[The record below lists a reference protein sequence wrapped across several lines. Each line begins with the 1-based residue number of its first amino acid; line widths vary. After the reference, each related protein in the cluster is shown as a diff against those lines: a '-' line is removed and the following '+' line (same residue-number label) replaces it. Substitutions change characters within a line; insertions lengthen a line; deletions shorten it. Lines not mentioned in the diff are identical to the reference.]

1 MIRKAIAMEIGNWR
15 SLFLWVG
22 RRVAGQG
29 PGVQTFSY
37 AKQIAPLFWAIVF
50 VSAIELAVV
59 HLLIPWDTVRL
70 VVLVL
75 SVWGLLF
82 TIGMLASVKV
92 FPHLLDAGGIRVR
105 YGPGT
110 DIFLPWSDV
119 ASVKARRGGAEV
131 EGAHS
136 VAVMNQTR
144 VAVELRR
151 PQAFGGEEV
160 GEVRL
165 YADDARGFVTAA
177 NALAEDQGAE

>member
-1 MIRKAIAMEIGNWR
+1 VIRKAIAMEIGNWR
-15 SLFLWVG
+15 SLFLWVR

-37 AKQIAPLFWAIVF
+37 GKQITPLLWAFVF
-50 VSAIELAVV
+50 VSAIELPVV

-82 TIGMLASVKV
+82 MIGMAASMKV

-105 YGPGT
+105 YGATT
-110 DIFLPWSDV
+110 DIHLPWHEV
-119 ASVKARRGGAEV
+119 EAVRARRGTDEA
-131 EGAHS
+131 AHN

-144 VAVELRR
+144 IAVSLRR
-151 PQAFGGEEV
+151 PRAFEGEEV

-165 YADDARGFVTAA
+165 YVDDPRGFVTAA
-177 NALAEDQGAE
+177 NALLEDQRAE